1 MTRVALF
8 VFMAT
13 LALLASSQA
22 QSASKPECA
31 PLHTLY
37 KAWVSKCTDNNNAI
51 PHTDADARWKPCICL
66 PGFFPLADASEK
78 CLLKGTLEPQQ
89 ITPTSLDNL
98 CAGTTGYTPAAQQ
111 KATADLAPAV
121 ASMSSIAAAQ
131 PTAPTGGSGGSG
143 SGTGT
148 SGASSMQP
156 VAMMVSFVAVVLATA
171 VSL

>member
-1 MTRVALF
+1 MTRVTLF
-8 VFMAT
+8 VLMAT

-22 QSASKPECA
+22 QSSKPECA

-78 CLLKGTLEPQQ
+78 CLLKGTQEPQQ
-89 ITPTSLDNL
+89 ITGPSLDAL
-98 CAGTTGYTPAAQQ
+98 CAGAKDYVPAASQQ
-111 KATADLAPAV
+111 TNNDIKSAIE
-121 ASMSSIAAAQ
+121 SMNSIAASQ
-131 PTAPTGGSGGSG
+131 PTAPSGGSGGSG
-143 SGTGT
+143 SGT
-148 SGASSMQP
+148 SGSSSVQP
-156 VAMMVSFVAVVLATA
+156 VALMMVSFVAVVLATA